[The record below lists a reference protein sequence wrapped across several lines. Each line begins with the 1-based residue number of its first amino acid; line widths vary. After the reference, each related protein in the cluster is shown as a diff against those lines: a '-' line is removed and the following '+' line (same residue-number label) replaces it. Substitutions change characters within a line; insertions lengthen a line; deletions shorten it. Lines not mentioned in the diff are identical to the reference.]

1 MKFEGIKTEL
11 GVSTLPITRSN
22 KWNDSDSTT
31 QWYSAL
37 LDNKVV
43 SVHADTVQAIET
55 EPECTTFGLKPMG
68 PKRSA
73 KGFEYDLFILVKY
86 KEVKYDKVL

>member
-22 KWNDSDSTT
+22 KWNEGDSTT

-43 SVHADTVQAIET
+43 SVHADTVTAIEN
-55 EPECTTFGLKPMG
+55 EPDCDSFGIKSMG
-68 PKRSA
+68 NRESA
-73 KGFEYDLFILVKY
+73 KGFEYELLILVKY